1 MYIVLFVTIKY
12 NISFFKIQEFYY
24 MNLKK
29 VEQYNK
35 KMQRWYAAK
44 THINFDIQTI
54 GKNTRTIALPE
65 KPSFEELQKGV
76 FLKKDVINFA
86 DGNFTNVYNLSWNK
100 DTLSIKPFV
109 HSEKRPFY
117 LLDYM
122 EDNPSI
128 LALMSGS
135 FFFLVDVEEEVP
147 KDYPFHFCVRRH
159 KIVGLPSSDEP
170 ILYLKNGELNSH
182 EIKAFGTIQIGE
194 SSIEWVGENHEDRK
208 KMKKD
213 TAVLYN
219 SGCSRL
225 IKEYDPIS
233 HVRMGRLDLSKIHTP
248 KGTDV
253 VDLVVNLDK
262 HDNLKISNINVGGG
276 THYFDGLFIL
286 QTKMNK
292 NIYKVGDKISPTIL
306 DNLDPRE
313 ISSAITIGKS
323 VHDEYFLTPERITSR
338 DARSVIAKDKK
349 GNIHFVVFDGS
360 KYIPKFNGVSAKDI
374 HSYFSPDKYV
384 WAYFLDGGSSSR
396 IIVRRGKKL
405 EFLANEFVY
414 RKINSFTFL
423 WDYKRHRKLAS
434 CVGLKLTKN

>member
-1 MYIVLFVTIKY
+1 
-12 NISFFKIQEFYY
+12 
-24 MNLKK
+24 
-29 VEQYNK
+29 
-35 KMQRWYAAK
+35 MQRWYAAK
-44 THINFDIQTI
+44 THINFDIQNI
-54 GKNTRTIALPE
+54 GKNTRTIAIPE
-65 KPSFEELQKGV
+65 KPSYEELRKGV
-76 FLKKDVINFA
+76 FLKKDVINFD
-86 DGNFTNVYNLSWNK
+86 DGNFTNVYNLSWDKN
-100 DTLSIKPFV
+100 THSVKPFV
-109 HSEKRPFY
+109 HSEKKPFY

-122 EDNPSI
+122 EDCPSI

-170 ILYLKNGELNSH
+170 ILYLKNGELNAH
-182 EIKAFGTIQIGE
+182 EIKANGIIEINNSKLEWIGANHK
-194 SSIEWVGENHEDRK
+194 GEVRNSNAK
-208 KMKKD
+208 
-213 TAVLYN
+213 LYN
-219 SGCSRL
+219 SGCSKL

-233 HVRMGRLDLSKIHTP
+233 HVRMGRLDLTNIHTP
-248 KGTDV
+248 KSKNV
-253 VDLVVNLDK
+253 VDLVVNRDD
-262 HDNLKISNINVGGG
+262 HDNLEITSINSGGG
-276 THYFDGLFIL
+276 THFFDGLFIL
-286 QTKMNK
+286 QINQKLNAF
-292 NIYKVGDKISPTIL
+292 NIGDKVNPISL

-323 VHDEYFLTPERITSR
+323 VHDDYYLTPERISSR

-374 HSYFSPDKYV
+374 HSYFSPDQYE

-396 IIVRRGKKL
+396 IIVRRGRKL

-414 RKINSFTFL
+414 KKINTYTFL

-434 CVGLKLTKN
+434 CVGLKLSKN